1 MSLVLNE
8 SVVLAKT
15 RSQDLKSVL
24 KLNCWGCGIKDVSLV
39 RQLINVEVIGL
50 SCNEITTLED
60 FAYCKKLK
68 ELILRGNRIKNISEI
83 AHLQKLPN
91 LTSLWLQEN
100 PCVESTYNYRKVVL
114 KALPQLKVLDNQPVT
129 REELQEIEELGNE
142 IYEEIP
148 YESSSSHSSG
158 PPSHAGSGSGAGGSC
173 SAGPN
178 TVSSQQSKVPTGSAA
193 VAPRQTSQSSV
204 ESQPDGAPQ
213 AGQQQQPTNEHHQ
226 HAISHID
233 QSFNEMSVY
242 QPANTLA
249 SNEMNDTMSSNYQ
262 YTTMNDSTSLAM
274 NRSSRLLQAQSQGS
288 MNALNGSG
296 GGGAGGNHQFSAW
309 PGTNNLN
316 NNNNSISMLPK
327 GGKNRNA
334 NILSAVLCLVKE
346 LDYVSCEVV
355 QTALHC
361 RMEETSQ

>member
-1 MSLVLNE
+1 MTLVLNE

-24 KLNCWGCGIKDVSLV
+24 KLNCWNCGIKDVSLV
-39 RQLINVEVIGL
+39 RQLVNVEVIGL

-60 FAYCKKLK
+60 FAHCKKLK
-68 ELILRGNRIKNISEI
+68 ELILRGNQVKNIAEV

-91 LTSLWLQEN
+91 LTNLWLKEN
-100 PCVESTYNYRKVVL
+100 PCAETTYNYRKVVL

-158 PPSHAGSGSGAGGSC
+158 PPSSQVGAAASSNLPPATSISSNQGRQ
-173 SAGPN
+173 
-178 TVSSQQSKVPTGSAA
+178 SSQQSIE
-193 VAPRQTSQSSV
+193 SQSDVQQQQQS
-204 ESQPDGAPQ
+204 EFNQLPQ
-213 AGQQQQPTNEHHQ
+213 AGGQYDH
-226 HAISHID
+226 
-233 QSFNEMSVY
+233 SFNEMNIY
-242 QPANTLA
+242 HPANSLGDM
-249 SNEMNDTMSSNYQ
+249 NENVSSNFHQ
-262 YTTMNDSTSLAM
+262 MNDSTASTVGV
-274 NRSSRLLQAQSQGS
+274 NKSSRLQQAQSQNTL
-288 MNALNGSG
+288 NAS
-296 GGGAGGNHQFSAW
+296 NHQFSAW
-309 PGTNNLN
+309 SGTNNLN
-316 NNNNSISMLPK
+316 NNTINMLPK
-327 GGKNRNA
+327 GGKSRNA